1 VEKTYLCHLDFIKLY
16 NGEDETYPEIATV
29 CHQNKPLTLRSSG
42 NFMFVKFRADTSV
55 QGLGFYANYTTKPT
69 SECGGK
75 YVMDKA
81 SIMSPNYPQN
91 YDINSTCGYEI
102 EVGEGHMISLKF
114 EDFDLFEPNIICS
127 FNNNSYVKVYDGPS
141 KDYPLLAK
149 ICGKKAPNHTLLS
162 TTNKLY
168 VELVTDTVTVA
179 KGFLAKYRQVS
190 VCIFVSFISSLG
202 NLSELWC
209 ADRNRHHRHHT
220 NKSSRLGLRRDQL
233 FLDHSS

>member
-1 VEKTYLCHLDFIKLY
+1 
-16 NGEDETYPEIATV
+16 
-29 CHQNKPLTLRSSG
+29 
-42 NFMFVKFRADTSV
+42 
-55 QGLGFYANYTTKPT
+55 
-69 SECGGK
+69 
-75 YVMDKA
+75 MDKA

-114 EDFDLFEPNIICS
+114 EDFDLFEPNINCS

-149 ICGKKAPNHTLLS
+149 ICGKKAPNDTLLS

-168 VELVTDTVTVA
+168 LELVTDTATVA

-190 VCIFVSFISSLG
+190 ICIFVSFINSLG

-220 NKSSRLGLRRDQL
+220 NKSSRLGLRRNQL
-233 FLDHSS
+233 FLDNSS

>member
-1 VEKTYLCHLDFIKLY
+1 
-16 NGEDETYPEIATV
+16 
-29 CHQNKPLTLRSSG
+29 
-42 NFMFVKFRADTSV
+42 
-55 QGLGFYANYTTKPT
+55 
-69 SECGGK
+69 
-75 YVMDKA
+75 MDKA

-114 EDFDLFEPNIICS
+114 EDFDLFEPNINCS

-149 ICGKKAPNHTLLS
+149 ICGKKAPNDTLLS

-168 VELVTDTVTVA
+168 LELVTDTATVA

-190 VCIFVSFISSLG
+190 I
-202 NLSELWC
+202 
-209 ADRNRHHRHHT
+209 
-220 NKSSRLGLRRDQL
+220 
-233 FLDHSS
+233 